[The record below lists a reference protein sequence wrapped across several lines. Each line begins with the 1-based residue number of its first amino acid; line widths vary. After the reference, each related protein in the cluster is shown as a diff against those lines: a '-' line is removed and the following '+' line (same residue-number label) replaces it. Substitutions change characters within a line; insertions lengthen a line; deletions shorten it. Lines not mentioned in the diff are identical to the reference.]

1 VSGPGSGS
9 ELLLDA
15 WREPD
20 SVYGFTL
27 SQWDRLIPLARQARL
42 LASLA
47 ARLDGFR
54 GLAEL
59 PQPVQSQ
66 LLAARAAAT
75 EDDRALRWE
84 VNRICRALRGTGVPV
99 LLLKGAAYSLAG
111 LSVAQGRVAA
121 DVDILVPRAAL
132 QAAEAALRQHG
143 WEPAV
148 LDRYD
153 ERYYRAWSHEL
164 PPLRHRDRRSIVDVH
179 HALFTES
186 GGSGPDPDELWRNAV
201 RLPDAELSVLD
212 PSDMVLHS
220 ALHLFYGE
228 LHGGL
233 RDLVDL
239 DGLLRHF
246 VTRPGFVETLGQRAA
261 RFRLTRPLFYAV
273 RYSRALLGTPFPH
286 DGLGD
291 SHATAP
297 GSLVTALMD
306 RIVPLT
312 LLPADGPERVSP
324 ALASAL
330 ALARSHWLKMPAGRL
345 AAHLL
350 RKSIVRWR
358 RG

>member
-1 VSGPGSGS
+1 
-9 ELLLDA
+9 LLDA

-20 SVYGFTL
+20 AVYAFTL
-27 SQWDRLIPLARQARL
+27 AQWDRLIPLARRARL

-47 ARLDGFR
+47 ARLDGCR
-54 GLAEL
+54 GLAPL
-59 PQPVQSQ
+59 PRPVQTQ

-84 VNRICRALRGTGVPV
+84 VNRICRAVRGTGVPL
-99 LLLKGAAYSLAG
+99 LLLKGAAYSLAN
-111 LSVAQGRVAA
+111 LPVAHGRVAA
-121 DVDILVPRAAL
+121 DVDVLVPRAAL
-132 QAAEAALRQHG
+132 HTAEAALVQHG

-148 LDRYD
+148 LDQYD

-164 PPLRHRDRRSIVDVH
+164 PPLRHRDRRTIVDVH
-179 HALFTES
+179 HGILTES
-186 GGSGPDPDELWRNAV
+186 GGASADPDELWRNAV
-201 RLPDAELSVLD
+201 RLPDTELSVLD
-212 PSDMVLHS
+212 PADMVLHS
-220 ALHLFYGE
+220 AVHLFYGE

-246 VTRPGFVETLGQRAA
+246 VARPGFADALGRRAA
-261 RFRLTRPLFYAV
+261 RLRLTRPLFYAV
-273 RYSRALLGTPFPH
+273 RYSRALLGTPIAP
-286 DGLGD
+286 DGPEEG
-291 SHATAP
+291 HTTAP

-312 LLPADGPERVSP
+312 LLPAEGADRVSP
-324 ALASAL
+324 ALASVL

-350 RKSIVRWR
+350 RKSIGRWR
-358 RG
+358 RD